1 MNPRRFFRPDFD
13 DLEAYTPVKP
23 LDVLAAE
30 IGVPIG
36 QLVKL
41 DANENLYGAHAAVV
55 EAAAKAE
62 LHIYPD
68 PGQTALRAA
77 IADYVGVTPE
87 QVVAG
92 SGADDLIDIII
103 RLVRPAVAVTA
114 SPTFGMYSFLA
125 KVNGT
130 RFVEVPR
137 LAGFE
142 IDVPGIART
151 VERGAHLI
159 FLTSPNNPTGN
170 CLSRAELDAV
180 CALDALVVVDEAYVE
195 FGGESAIPLIAQ
207 YSNLVVLRTFSKWA
221 GLAGLRVGYSV
232 SHPEIAEALMAIKQP
247 YNVSVSGDLAARAA
261 LKHRAEVFENVKC
274 IVAERQRLAR
284 EVGALGW
291 LRPLPSESNFVLF
304 AVDAAH
310 SAETIRTELRR
321 RGVLVRYYNRPDL
334 ANYVRISAGLP
345 EDTDRLLAA
354 LREVEPLT
362 RREDT

>member
-36 QLVKL
+36 QIVKL
-41 DANENLYGAHAAVV
+41 DANENLYGAHPAVV
-55 EAAAKAE
+55 EAAASAN

-68 PGQTALRAA
+68 PGQTSLRAA
-77 IADYVGVTPE
+77 IAEYVGVTPE

-92 SGADDLIDIII
+92 SGADDLIDVLL
-103 RLVRPAVAVTA
+103 RLVCPPIAVTA

-137 LAGFE
+137 GPNFELDLHGLAS
-142 IDVPGIART
+142 T

-170 CLSRAELDAV
+170 CLSQEEIDAV
-180 CALDALVVVDEAYVE
+180 CSLDALVVVDEAYVE
-195 FGGESAIPLIAQ
+195 FGGQSVIPQIGR
-207 YSNLVVLRTFSKWA
+207 YPNLVVLRTFSKWA

-232 SHPEIAEALMAIKQP
+232 SEPGIAAALMSIKQP
-247 YNVSVSGDLAARAA
+247 YNVNAAGDLAAQAA
-261 LKHRAEVFENVKC
+261 LEHRAEIIENVKC
-274 IVAERQRLAR
+274 IVAERGRMAA

-304 AVDAAH
+304 RVDGAH
-310 SAETIRTELRR
+310 SAEKIRTELRR
-321 RGVLVRYYNRPDL
+321 RGVLIRYYDRLDL
-334 ANYVRISAGLP
+334 ANYVRISAGRP
-345 EDTDRLLAA
+345 QDTGRLLAA

-362 RREDT
+362 RENA